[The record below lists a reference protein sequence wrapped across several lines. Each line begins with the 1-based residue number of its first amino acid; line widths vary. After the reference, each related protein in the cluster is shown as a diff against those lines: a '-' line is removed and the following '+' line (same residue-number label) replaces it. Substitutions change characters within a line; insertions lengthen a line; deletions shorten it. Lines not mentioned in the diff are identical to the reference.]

1 MVNIDVFSIQGTPLW
16 FFLPYS
22 FQMELELFT
31 NLNSG
36 VIYKSTD
43 LILADKELIEK
54 KIIAQFE
61 SINKEII
68 LEKSYTDFYEVN
80 HFNLMKLETKE

>member
-1 MVNIDVFSIQGTPLW
+1 
-16 FFLPYS
+16 
-22 FQMELELFT
+22 MELELFT

-80 HFNLMKLETKE
+80 HFSLMKLENKE

>member
-1 MVNIDVFSIQGTPLW
+1 MVNIEVFSIQGTPLW